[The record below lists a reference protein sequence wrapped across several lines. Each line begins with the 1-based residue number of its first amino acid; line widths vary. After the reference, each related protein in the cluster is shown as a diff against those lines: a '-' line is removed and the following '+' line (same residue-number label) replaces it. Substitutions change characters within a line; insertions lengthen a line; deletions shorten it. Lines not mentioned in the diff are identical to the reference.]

1 MDKDELKIIVGKRLK
16 ELIVESGVNQSG
28 VAESSG
34 VGNNN
39 LSRYI
44 NAQQL
49 ATLDMLTMLANYFNV
64 SLDYLAGRTDA
75 RNTLDNLP
83 PNYTKLSEDE
93 QVLLD
98 RYRRLG
104 PEGKESVRSRALDNL
119 RFEAASRESVAE

>member
-1 MDKDELKIIVGKRLK
+1 MDILDAVSTRLYELRTETGETQEQVALASDTTKVAYQRYETRQRLPK
-16 ELIVESGVNQSG
+16 LDI
-28 VAESSG
+28 
-34 VGNNN
+34 
-39 LSRYI
+39 LSAI
-44 NAQQL
+44 A
-49 ATLDMLTMLANYFNV
+49 DHFDV